1 MISDADTL
9 LAAEREQAA
18 ALTELQEV
26 QAQLANAI
34 VVVKVMKERI
44 EGAEMRLTAEF
55 LRRGD
60 SAAAA
65 KIQALADERYARQMK
80 QIFTETE
87 QAQAVILRADL
98 LRERLQS
105 AREIMANQRKQM
117 GL

>member
-26 QAQLANAI
+26 QGQLANAI

-65 KIQALADERYARQMK
+65 KIQALADERYAKQMK
-80 QIFTETE
+80 QIIAETE
-87 QAQAVILRADL
+87 QAQAVMLRADM